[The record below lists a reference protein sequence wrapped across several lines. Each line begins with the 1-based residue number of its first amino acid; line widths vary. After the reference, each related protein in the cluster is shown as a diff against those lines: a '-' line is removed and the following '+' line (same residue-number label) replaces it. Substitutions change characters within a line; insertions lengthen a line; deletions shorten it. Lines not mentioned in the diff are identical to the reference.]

1 MASSGVVWLQT
12 LEQGCPRYFW
22 GGEKCRF
29 SKHKFALRLI
39 VSLLDNPKR
48 VIMRND
54 WIIDVLSDLRTF
66 AVANG
71 MGHLADQLDSTRLV
85 AMMELASIAREAPVS
100 GGSDG
105 IRCGADFSR
114 ARAV

>member
-1 MASSGVVWLQT
+1 
-12 LEQGCPRYFW
+12 
-22 GGEKCRF
+22 
-29 SKHKFALRLI
+29 
-39 VSLLDNPKR
+39 
-48 VIMRND
+48 MRND

-105 IRCGADFSR
+105 VRCGADFSR